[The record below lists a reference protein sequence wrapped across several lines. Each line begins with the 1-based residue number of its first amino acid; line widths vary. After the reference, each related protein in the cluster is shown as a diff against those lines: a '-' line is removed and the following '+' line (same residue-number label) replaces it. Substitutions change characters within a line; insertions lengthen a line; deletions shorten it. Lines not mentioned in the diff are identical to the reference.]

1 MNENKPEMN
10 EAVMKQL
17 HSYQWKGRVLTTLAF
32 GVGLLPIGV
41 GILLMWANAAVI
53 FPEVNLMLQQS
64 NAARAGNTNSIA
76 PTVADGLLRALP
88 DGTKVD
94 SQTLLLLMNG
104 KAMNVTS
111 LAVTLLGVGTFLTLL
126 LVVFNRRVTL
136 RQINASLAQISE
148 QIKALQQGN
157 NPQ

>member
-10 EAVMKQL
+10 EAVMNQL
-17 HSYQWKGRVLTTLAF
+17 RSYWWKGRVLTTVAF
-32 GVGLLPIGV
+32 GVGLLSIGA

-64 NAARAGNTNSIA
+64 NAAKADNTNSTTIA
-76 PTVADGLLRALP
+76 GDVLRSLP

-94 SQTLLLLMNG
+94 SQTLLLLMQG

-111 LAVTLLGVGTFLTLL
+111 LAVTLLGVGTLLTLV
-126 LVVFNRRVTL
+126 LVIFNRRVTL
-136 RQINASLAQISE
+136 RQINVSLAQISE
-148 QIKALQQGN
+148 QIKALQKS
-157 NPQ
+157 P

>member
-17 HSYQWKGRVLTTLAF
+17 HSYRWIGRVLTTLAF
-32 GVGLLPIGV
+32 GVGLLSICG
-41 GILLMWANAAVI
+41 GILLVWANTRVI

-64 NAARAGNTNSIA
+64 SAATAGNTNSIA
-76 PTVADGLLRALP
+76 QTAPTDSMRTLS

-94 SQTLLLLMNG
+94 SQTMVLLLLG
-104 KAMNVTS
+104 KSMNVTS
-111 LAVTLLGVGTFLTLL
+111 LAVTFLGVGTMLTLL
-126 LVVFNRRVTL
+126 LVIFHRRVTL

-148 QIKALQQGN
+148 QIKGLR
-157 NPQ
+157 